1 MSDPSDIIAG
11 LGCWRG
17 RVTIAPLA
25 GGLTNRN
32 YRVDDAAGRHVV
44 RLGDDIPHHH
54 ILRFNELAASRAA
67 AAAGISPAVTHAE
80 PGIMVTRFIDGETLG
95 PERVRQQAPR
105 VLELVRRVHREMPSH
120 LRGPALVFWVF
131 HVLRDYGHVLSG
143 RRPDGELAMLLDRA
157 ARLEAAVGP
166 VDLVFGH
173 NDLLAANFIDDG
185 QRLWLVDWDYAGF
198 NSPLFDL
205 GGLASNNGFSPAEEA
220 ALLDTYFGAP
230 ASAELRR
237 RYAAMKAAAALREVL
252 WGMVSEIHSTL
263 DFDYAAYAQDYLRR
277 FEAAWDDFQRM

>member
-1 MSDPSDIIAG
+1 MPEASDIIAG
-11 LGCWRG
+11 LGCWSG
-17 RVTIAPLA
+17 RIAIAPLA

-67 AAAGISPAVTHAE
+67 AEAGISPAVEHAQ
-80 PGIMVTRFIDGETLG
+80 PGILVTRFIEGETLTAD
-95 PERVRQQAPR
+95 RVRQELPR
-105 VLELVRRVHREMPSH
+105 ALDLVRRVHREIPSH

-131 HVLRDYGHVLSG
+131 HVLRDYGHVLAG
-143 RRPDGELAMLLDRA
+143 KQPAAELAALLDKA
-157 ARLEAAVGP
+157 SRLEAAVGP

-185 QRLWLVDWDYAGF
+185 DRLWLVDWDYAGF

-205 GGLASNNGFSPAEEA
+205 GGLASNNGFSAAEEA
-220 ALLDTYFGAP
+220 VMLEAYFGAP

-263 DFDYAAYAQDYLRR
+263 DVDYVAYTQANTRR
-277 FEAAWDDFQRM
+277 FEAAWDDFQGL